1 MKLDRGNLNLSTLW
15 IITIL
20 ILSFAL
26 ISPEQAASRSHTSEI
41 TLFISGLGLQ
51 VGSTILNTSAQER
64 YEEYLTATIQE
75 DIQNKKD
82 AAATHQNASVIMRR
96 VGYGCIGLAVV
107 ISIFKQIDYIE
118 SNTVPSSEIQTMSR
132 KEFFLTDYKFKPTGL
147 SLNES
152 PQFSLRPK
160 YDFQTQRASLSL
172 IHSF

>member
-1 MKLDRGNLNLSTLW
+1 MKLDRGKLNLSTLW
-15 IITIL
+15 ITTIL

-26 ISPEQAASRSHTSEI
+26 ISPVQAASRSHTSEI

-64 YEEYLTATIQE
+64 YEDYLTATVQQ

-82 AAATHQNASVIMRR
+82 AAAAHQNASVIMRR

-107 ISIFKQIDYIE
+107 ISIFKQIDYIDT
-118 SNTVPSSEIQTMSR
+118 NTVPSSEIQTMSR
-132 KEFFLTDYKFKPTGL
+132 KEFFLTDYNFKPTGL
-147 SLNES
+147 LLNES
-152 PQFSLRPK
+152 PQFSLRTN